1 MPVPSPDSIRFIIV
15 LVPLILL
22 VIGVWKPL
30 YAAIAYMVV
39 VYCKTANYY
48 PIFIDLRVEVVL
60 PIIVLAR
67 IMLDPNS
74 IKKSSFSYNQ
84 VSLYFYLFAL
94 CIGCSYIFAWNYK
107 VAWDNGVYH
116 FVQMAFL
123 YLMLIMSLDTEHDIK
138 EFVWAFVMMFAYL
151 AYEPV
156 YGFITKTGAAK
167 EMFGDVFIA
176 EVGILSGHVAL
187 ANNMNQ
193 MIPISL
199 FLILSIEKKYKKAI
213 AAIPLM
219 IFFVA
224 LMASASRGGVL
235 GFLFFGVITVFFSKQ
250 RLKIGLIVG
259 AITIVLFSLSETFS
273 STLARVDYDQTYG
286 RFTGLS
292 HGLEMIYVFGHILG
306 VGPGCFALARG
317 AYFGHTMDAH
327 NIYGQLFG
335 ELGIPGAIIWFL
347 LIGYTIFNLVVV
359 RKTLREMG
367 NEKTFLFY
375 LATGL
380 LVSLL
385 VRLFISMG
393 SHGLYLFYWYVI
405 GAMSA
410 VMMVIVKGK
419 AHEPASDQKRLNPS

>member
-1 MPVPSPDSIRFIIV
+1 
-15 LVPLILL
+15 
-22 VIGVWKPL
+22 
-30 YAAIAYMVV
+30 MVV

-48 PIFIDLRVEVVL
+48 PIFIDLRVEVIL

-67 IMLDPNS
+67 IMLEPNN
-74 IKKSSFSYNQ
+74 IRKLSFDYNKINI
-84 VSLYFYLFAL
+84 YFYLFAL
-94 CIGCSYIFAWNYK
+94 SIGISYVFAWDHK
-107 VAWDNGVYH
+107 VAWDYGVYH
-116 FVQMAFL
+116 FVQLAFL
-123 YLMLIMSLDTEHDIK
+123 YLMVIMSLDTENDIK
-138 EFVWAFVMMFAYL
+138 VFVWAFVMIFAYL

-156 YGFITKTGAAK
+156 YGYITKTGAVT
-167 EMFGDVFIA
+167 EMYGDVFIA

-187 ANNMNQ
+187 ANSMNQ

-199 FLILSIEKKYKKAI
+199 FLILSIGKIYKKAI

-219 IFFVA
+219 IFFVG
-224 LMASASRGGVL
+224 LIASASRGGVL
-235 GFLFFGVITVFFSKQ
+235 GFLFFGMVMVFLSKK

-259 AITIVLFSLSETFS
+259 AITIMLLFMSEHFS

-286 RFTGLS
+286 RLTGLLN
-292 HGLEMIYVFGHILG
+292 GLEMMYSFGHIFG
-306 VGPGCFALARG
+306 VGPGCYALARG

-347 LIGYTIFNLVVV
+347 FIGYTIFNLLTV

-367 NEKTFLFY
+367 KEKTFLFY

-380 LVSLL
+380 LVSLV

-393 SHGLYLFYWYVI
+393 SHGLYYFYWYVL

-410 VMMVIVKGK
+410 AMIVIVKGK
-419 AHEPASDQKRLNPS
+419 AQDLASEQMELKSA